1 MTSLARLFRTTAIKL
16 ALIYL
21 AALSLASGAVIVYLS
36 QNTATVL
43 REQIVETVDAE
54 IVGLADRYRIAG
66 IRGLVASVEAR
77 SRRPGAS
84 LYLVT
89 DFAANQLVGNV
100 EGLDERVLAGESGE
114 LQRVS
119 YTPLGG
125 GEKREALVRVF
136 QLSGG
141 FRLLVGRDLQ
151 EQQYFRSLLAEAMRF
166 WLLVL
171 AGLGLV
177 TWIYVSRRVLKRID
191 AMAATGRRIMSGDL
205 SERLPVEGTGDE
217 FDRLAVGLNTMLER
231 IEALMHGLKDVS
243 DNIAHDLKTPLT
255 RMRNRVEE
263 ALRQEDAHVPARA
276 ALEAT
281 IEDCDT
287 LIRTFD
293 ALLRI
298 ARVEAGS
305 SDAAQ
310 EPFDA
315 NTLLSEV
322 GELYAPVVED
332 EGGTLDVAFDEE
344 LMLCGNR
351 ELLVQALVNLI
362 ENALKYARNADE
374 DGVRIHLEGH
384 MDEGTVVLSVRD
396 QGVGIAD
403 ADKERVLH
411 RFVRLEESRNE
422 PGSGLGLS
430 LVSAVARL
438 HGGCLVLGDA
448 DPGLR
453 AELRLPGGKGPA
465 GEKRNGG
472 DVRDG
477 RKGGR
482 ASA

>member
-1 MTSLARLFRTTAIKL
+1 MTPLAKLFRTTAIKL

-125 GEKREALVRVF
+125 GDKREALVRVF

-151 EQQYFRSLLAEAMRF
+151 EQQYFRSLLVEAMRF

-217 FDRLAVGLNTMLER
+217 FDRLAIGLNTMLER
-231 IEALMHGLKDVS
+231 IEALMQGLKDVS

-263 ALRQEDAHVPARA
+263 ALRQQDADAPARA

-305 SDAAQ
+305 SDAVQ
-310 EPFDA
+310 ETFDA
-315 NTLLSEV
+315 GTLIAEV

-332 EGGTLDVAFDEE
+332 QGGRLELDAGTG
-344 LMLCGNR
+344 MTLCGNR

-362 ENALKYARNADE
+362 ENALKYAQNPD
-374 DGVRIHLEGH
+374 DGGVRVALEGYR
-384 MDEGTVVLSVRD
+384 DGDTVVLAVRD
-396 QGVGIAD
+396 FGTGIPD

-411 RFVRLEESRNE
+411 RFVRLEKSRNA

-438 HGGCLVLGDA
+438 HGGRLVLADA
-448 DPGLR
+448 HPGLR
-453 AELRLPGGKGPA
+453 AELRLPAGGASG
-465 GEKRNGG
+465 KRGNGV
-472 DVRDG
+472 DERDG
-477 RKGGR
+477 RADGRTGG
-482 ASA
+482 